1 MQTID
6 KFVDDL
12 AEGDI
17 LCRIKDNC
25 LYKLNNISW
34 GDAKSEDAYM
44 FFGFSVL
51 SRKNLK
57 KHFKNEYNKF
67 IVYKGEVNADF

>member
-25 LYKLNNISW
+25 LYKLNNIS
-34 GDAKSEDAYM
+34 
-44 FFGFSVL
+44 
-51 SRKNLK
+51 
-57 KHFKNEYNKF
+57 
-67 IVYKGEVNADF
+67 